1 MILEKTNIEDIILLT
16 PRVYQDERGYF
27 MESYNQK
34 KVEILIKDHFVQDNE
49 SESHK
54 NVLRGLHFQLPPHA
68 QSKLIR
74 VIKGS
79 ILDIAVDLRK
89 ESSTYGKHFKHI
101 LSGENKKQLYI
112 PVGFAHGF
120 LSLENN
126 TILNY
131 KCSDYYDAKAEASIL
146 WNDPDLAID
155 WDTEHRV
162 ETQPSAWLC
171 RGTAPRHQRYR
182 AVKTFPGE
190 RPG

>member
-16 PRVYQDERGYF
+16 PRVYEDERGYF

-34 KVEILIKDHFVQDNE
+34 KVEILIKDRFVQDNE

-79 ILDIAVDLRK
+79 ILDVAVDMRK
-89 ESSTYGKHFKHI
+89 ESGTYGKHFKHI
-101 LSGENKKQLYI
+101 LSGDNKKQLYI

-120 LSLENN
+120 LSLEDN

-131 KCSDYYDAKAEASIL
+131 KCSDYYDANTEASIL

-155 WDTEHRV
+155 WGIDDPILAEKD
-162 ETQPSAWLC
+162 QLA
-171 RGTAPRHQRYR
+171 QNFI
-182 AVKTFPGE
+182 TFENPF
-190 RPG
+190 

>member
-16 PRVYQDERGYF
+16 PRVYKDERGYF

-34 KVEILIKDHFVQDNE
+34 KVEILIKDRFVQDNE

-89 ESSTYGKHFKHI
+89 ESSTYGQHFKHI

-120 LSLENN
+120 LSLEDN

-131 KCSDYYDAKAEASIL
+131 KCSDYYDANTEASIL
-146 WNDPDLAID
+146 WNDPNLAID
-155 WDTEHRV
+155 WGIDNPILAEKDRLA
-162 ETQPSAWLC
+162 QNFI
-171 RGTAPRHQRYR
+171 
-182 AVKTFPGE
+182 TFENPF
-190 RPG
+190 

>member
-16 PRVYQDERGYF
+16 PRVYTDERGYF

-34 KVEILIKDHFVQDNE
+34 KVEILIKDRFVQDNE
-49 SESHK
+49 SVSHK
-54 NVLRGLHFQLPPHA
+54 NVLRGLHFQVPPHA

-89 ESSTYGKHFKHI
+89 ESSTYGQHFKHV

-120 LSLENN
+120 LSLEND

-131 KCSDYYDAKAEASIL
+131 KCSDYYNSSSEGSII
-146 WNDPDLAID
+146 WNDANLNID
-155 WDTEHRV
+155 WGIDNPILADKDQLAENFV
-162 ETQPSAWLC
+162 
-171 RGTAPRHQRYR
+171 
-182 AVKTFPGE
+182 TFENPF
-190 RPG
+190 

>member
-1 MILEKTNIEDIILLT
+1 MILEKTNIKDIILLT
-16 PRVYQDERGYF
+16 PRVYKDERGYF

-34 KVEILIKDHFVQDNE
+34 KVEILIKDRFVQDNE
-49 SESHK
+49 SVSHK

-74 VIKGS
+74 VVKGS

-89 ESSTYGKHFKHI
+89 DSSTYGEHFKHV

-120 LSLENN
+120 LSLEDN

-131 KCSDYYDAKAEASIL
+131 KCSDYYSASAEASII
-146 WNDPDLAID
+146 WNDPQLKID
-155 WDTEHRV
+155 WGIENPILAEKDQLAENFI
-162 ETQPSAWLC
+162 
-171 RGTAPRHQRYR
+171 
-182 AVKTFPGE
+182 TFENPF
-190 RPG
+190 

>member
-16 PRVYQDERGYF
+16 PRVYKDERGYF

-34 KVEILIKDHFVQDNE
+34 KVEILIKDRFVQDNE
-49 SESHK
+49 SVSHK

-89 ESSTYGKHFKHI
+89 DSSTYGEHFKHV

-120 LSLENN
+120 LSLEDN

-131 KCSDYYDAKAEASIL
+131 KCSDYYSASAEAAII
-146 WNDPDLAID
+146 WNDPQLKID
-155 WDTEHRV
+155 WGIENPILAEKDQLAENFI
-162 ETQPSAWLC
+162 
-171 RGTAPRHQRYR
+171 
-182 AVKTFPGE
+182 TFENPF
-190 RPG
+190 

>member
-16 PRVYQDERGYF
+16 PRVYKDDRGYF

-34 KVEILIKDHFVQDNE
+34 KVEILIKDRFVQDNE

-79 ILDIAVDLRK
+79 ILDVAVDLRK
-89 ESSTYGKHFKHI
+89 GSSTYGKHFKHV
-101 LSGENKKQLYI
+101 LSGENKKQVYI

-120 LSLENN
+120 LSLEDN

-131 KCSDYYDAKAEASIL
+131 KCSDYYSANTEASIL

-155 WDTEHRV
+155 WGIDDPILAEKDRLA
-162 ETQPSAWLC
+162 QNFI
-171 RGTAPRHQRYR
+171 
-182 AVKTFPGE
+182 TFENPF
-190 RPG
+190 

>member
-16 PRVYQDERGYF
+16 PRVYQDDRGYF

-34 KVEILIKDHFVQDNE
+34 KVDMLIKDHFVQDNE
-49 SESHK
+49 SESQK
-54 NVLRGLHFQLPPHA
+54 NVLRGLHFQVPPHA

-74 VIKGS
+74 VVKGS

-89 ESSTYGKHFKHI
+89 ESSTYGKHFKQI

-120 LSLENN
+120 LSLEDN

-155 WDTEHRV
+155 WGCDDPILAEKDRLAENFV
-162 ETQPSAWLC
+162 
-171 RGTAPRHQRYR
+171 
-182 AVKTFPGE
+182 TFENPF
-190 RPG
+190 